1 MEGSLLSLLINV
13 RVARKNFKV
22 ANDLAYLAS
31 APVTKKKSFI
41 TLTPGQ
47 KRLKEEG

>member
-22 ANDLAYLAS
+22 TNAQAYLAS
-31 APVTKKKSFI
+31 APVTKKKSFK
-41 TLTPGQ
+41 TLAPGQ